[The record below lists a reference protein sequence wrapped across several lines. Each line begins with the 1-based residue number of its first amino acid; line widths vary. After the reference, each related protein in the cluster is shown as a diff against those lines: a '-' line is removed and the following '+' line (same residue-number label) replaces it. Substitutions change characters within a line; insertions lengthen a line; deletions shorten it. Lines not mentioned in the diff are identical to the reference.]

1 MSNIKVIFIVLVN
14 VFFISLDLIADY
26 NKNRYFI
33 FIFPLLGAIN
43 YKYVFLNSKLTN
55 SQRFF
60 AQFSIIGAFI
70 LAAIYIPYFME
81 F

>member
-1 MSNIKVIFIVLVN
+1 MSNIKVIFIVLLN
-14 VFFISLDLIADY
+14 VFIISLDLITDY
-26 NKNRYFI
+26 NKSRYLI
-33 FIFPLLGAIN
+33 FIFPFLGAIN
-43 YKYVFLNSKLTN
+43 YKYVFLNFKLTN
-55 SQRFF
+55 SQRVF